1 MQDFDFVAGETVL
14 VDKPL
19 EWTSFGVVKKLR
31 WEMKVKKVGHAG
43 TLDPLA
49 TGLLIL
55 CTGKSTKT
63 IDQIQGKIKEYEG
76 EMVIG
81 ATTASY
87 DLETEVENQ
96 VDISHITEQ
105 NILDLLPQFTGKIM
119 QVPPM
124 HSAIKVNGVRV
135 YKHARKGKE
144 VKIDP
149 REVEISELEITKID
163 FPKIQ
168 FRMVCSKGTYVRS
181 FVKDF
186 GDALGVGAY
195 MSGLRRT
202 KIGEYDV
209 KDAKSVEEW
218 IEVIREWRSNQEE
231 EENSK

>member
-1 MQDFDFVAGETVL
+1 MKDFDFAAGETVL

-81 ATTASY
+81 QTTPSH
-87 DLETEVENQ
+87 DLETEVDSEA
-96 VDISHITEQ
+96 DISHITEDDIY
-105 NILDLLPQFTGKIM
+105 NLLPKFTGKIM

-124 HSAIKVNGVRV
+124 HSAIKVDGVRV

-149 REVEISELEITKID
+149 REIEIKELEITNID
-163 FPKIQ
+163 FPRIQ

-181 FVKDF
+181 FVRDF
-186 GDALGVGAY
+186 GKELGVGAY
-195 MSGLRRT
+195 MSALRRT
-202 KIGEYDV
+202 KIGEYSV
-209 KDAKSVEEW
+209 EDAKSVDEW
-218 IEVIREWRSNQEE
+218 IEVIQNWREKKEAE
-231 EENSK
+231 GEK

>member
-1 MQDFDFVAGETVL
+1 MQDFDFVAGETIL
-14 VDKPL
+14 VDKSL
-19 EWTSFGVVKKLR
+19 TWTSFGVVKKLR

-55 CTGKSTKT
+55 STGKKTKT

-81 ATTASY
+81 ATTASV

-96 VDISHITEQ
+96 VDIDHITEE
-105 NILDLLPQFTGKIM
+105 DAYKLLPQFTGKIM

-124 HSAIKVNGVRV
+124 HSAIKVDGVRV

-149 REVEISELEITKID
+149 REIEINELEITKID

-181 FVKDF
+181 FVRDF
-186 GDALGVGAY
+186 GEALGVGAY
-195 MSGLRRT
+195 MSALRRT
-202 KIGEYDV
+202 KIGEFDV
-209 KDAKSVEEW
+209 KDAKTVDEW
-218 IEVIREWRSNQEE
+218 IETIRDWRSKQETE
-231 EENSK
+231 EK